1 MALRDNIKI
10 KTYKIIYELVD
21 YVKNEVIEATP
32 TENVEIVTGS
42 IKLLRIFN
50 KNKNKQVV
58 GGRVNEGEIKI
69 GATVKIFRRE
79 SLLGEGKIK
88 ELQTQKIKI
97 DLVQEGQ
104 EFGMMVES
112 KIELAEGDILKT
124 TSIIKQK

>member
-1 MALRDNIKI
+1 MKNAEILALRDNIKI

-112 KIELAEGDILKT
+112 KIELAEGDI
-124 TSIIKQK
+124 